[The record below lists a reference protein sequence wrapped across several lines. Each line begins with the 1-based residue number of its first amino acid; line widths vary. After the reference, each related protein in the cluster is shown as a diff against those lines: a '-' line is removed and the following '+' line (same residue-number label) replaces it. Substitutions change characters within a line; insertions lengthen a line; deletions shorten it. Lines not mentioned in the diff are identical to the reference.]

1 MTGESAGPQGV
12 TTTILAQIDRLFA
25 APLPADVV
33 EWARHCVL
41 DWLGVALAGAE
52 EALTVAL
59 RDETREEGGRP
70 VATVLFHGD
79 KTSPTLAA
87 LVNGSMA
94 DALDFS
100 DANPNMHGHTT
111 PAIVAAALA
120 LAEAKGAN
128 GRAMLEAIVIGIE
141 TACRVGAL
149 AHGRLHPSG
158 FHPTGTTVVFGAAAA
173 AAHLLSLD
181 ARQRAHALG
190 LAATQGA
197 GLVASAGSMAKPFH
211 SGKAAMNG
219 LMAASLAARGFTG
232 RADAIETPDG
242 FLSAHVK
249 DWTPAPLAACD
260 GRFLIRDTKFKAHAA
275 CALTHSS
282 IENML
287 TLARRHG
294 VTPAAIGK
302 IELRVPRSSL
312 GVCNISD
319 PTTGLEAKFSL
330 KTVAAMTLLGDATGD
345 INAYG
350 VERVTR
356 PEVKRLAARIAVTG
370 RDDLDGGE
378 AVAIAALTDG
388 RKIIERYDS
397 YTAKV
402 DLVAQRSALGG
413 KFHALV
419 TPVLGEA
426 QTARLE
432 EAVFALDGARSV
444 APLMALAIKSQAGR
458 VSAEGS

>member
-1 MTGESAGPQGV
+1 MAGQSAASHGV
-12 TTTILAQIDRLFA
+12 TATILAQIDALFA
-25 APLPADVV
+25 AKLPGDVI
-33 EWARHCVL
+33 EWARQGVL

-52 EALTVAL
+52 DALTLAL
-59 RDETREEGGRP
+59 RDEAREDGGRP
-70 VATVLFHGD
+70 VASILFHGD
-79 KTSPTLAA
+79 KTSPALAA

-111 PAIVAAALA
+111 PAIVGAALA
-120 LAEAKGAN
+120 LAEAKGAS
-128 GRAMLEAIVIGIE
+128 GRALLEAIVAGIE
-141 TACRVGAL
+141 TACRVGLL
-149 AHGRLHPSG
+149 AHGRLHPGG

-173 AAHLLSLD
+173 AAHLLNLD

-219 LMAASLAARGFTG
+219 LLAASLAARGFTG
-232 RADAIETPDG
+232 RADAIEAPGG

-249 DWTPAPLAACD
+249 EWSAAPLAACE
-260 GRFLIRDTKFKAHAA
+260 GRFLVRDTKFKAHAA

-287 TLARRHG
+287 ILMSQHSVA
-294 VTPAAIGK
+294 PAAIEQ
-302 IELRVPRSSL
+302 IELRVPNSSM
-312 GVCNISD
+312 GVCNID
-319 PTTGLEAKFSL
+319 VPTTGLEAKFSL

-345 INAYG
+345 INAYA

-356 PEVKRLAARIAVTG
+356 PEVKRLAARISVAG
-370 RDDLDGGE
+370 RDELDGGE

-388 RKIIERYDS
+388 RTLTERYDS

-402 DLVAQRSALGG
+402 DLATQRGALGR
-413 KFHALV
+413 KFRALV
-419 TPVLGEA
+419 TPMLGEA
-426 QTARLE
+426 RTARLE
-432 EAVFALDGARSV
+432 ETIFAIDGAASS
-444 APLMALAIKSQAGR
+444 APLIALAVKT
-458 VSAEGS
+458 

>member
-1 MTGESAGPQGV
+1 MAGLSATSQGV
-12 TTTILAQIDRLFA
+12 TTTILAQVDALFA
-25 APLPADVV
+25 SPLPEDVI
-33 EWARHCVL
+33 EWARQGVL
-41 DWLGVALAGAE
+41 DWLGVALAGAGDE
-52 EALTVAL
+52 LTLAL
-59 RDETREEGGRP
+59 RDEAREEGGRP

-79 KTSPTLAA
+79 KTSPALAA

-94 DALDFS
+94 DALDYS

-111 PAIVAAALA
+111 PAIVAAALT
-120 LAEAKGAN
+120 LAEAKGAD
-128 GRAMLEAIVIGIE
+128 GRALLEAIVIGIE

-149 AHGRLHPSG
+149 AHGRLHPRG
-158 FHPTGTTVVFGAAAA
+158 FHPTGTTVVFGAAGAA
-173 AAHLLSLD
+173 ARILGLD
-181 ARQRAHALG
+181 AGQRAHALG

-232 RADAIETPDG
+232 RADAIEAPGG

-249 DWTPAPLAACD
+249 EWSAAPVAACD

-287 TLARRHG
+287 TLARQHG
-294 VTPAAIGK
+294 VTPAAIEE
-302 IELRVPRSSL
+302 IELGVPHSSL
-312 GVCNISD
+312 GVCNITE
-319 PTTGLEAKFSL
+319 PVTGLEAKFSL

-345 INAYG
+345 IDAYA

-356 PEVKRLAARIAVTG
+356 PEVKRLAARIVVAG

-388 RKIIERYDS
+388 RKVTERYDS

-402 DLVAQRSALGG
+402 DLVAQRGALGR
-413 KFHALV
+413 KFHGLV
-419 TPVLGEA
+419 TPILGAGRTA
-426 QTARLE
+426 QLE
-432 EAVFALDGARSV
+432 EAVFALDRAKSV
-444 APLMALAIKSQAGR
+444 APLLALALKN
-458 VSAEGS
+458 

>member
-1 MTGESAGPQGV
+1 MAEKSAASQGV
-12 TTTILAQIDRLFA
+12 TATILAQVDALFA
-25 APLPADVV
+25 APLPGDVV
-33 EWARHCVL
+33 EWARHGVL

-52 EALTVAL
+52 DALTLAL
-59 RDETREEGGRP
+59 RDEAREEGGRA

-87 LVNGSMA
+87 LVNASMA

-120 LAEAKGAN
+120 LAEAQAAS
-128 GRAMLEAIVIGIE
+128 GRALLEAIVAGIE
-141 TACRVGAL
+141 TACRIGLL
-149 AHGRLHPSG
+149 AHGRLHPGG

-173 AAHLLSLD
+173 AAHLLGLD

-219 LMAASLAARGFTG
+219 LLAASLAARGFTG
-232 RADAIETPDG
+232 RPDAIEAPGG
-242 FLSAHVK
+242 FLSAHVRE
-249 DWTPAPLAACD
+249 WSPAPLAGCD

-287 TLARRHG
+287 TLMRRHA
-294 VTPAAIGK
+294 VTPTAIER
-302 IELRVPRSSL
+302 IELRIPNSSM
-312 GVCNISD
+312 GVCNIAE
-319 PTTGLEAKFSL
+319 PTTSLEAKFSL
-330 KTVAAMTLLGDATGD
+330 KTVAAMTLLGDAMGD
-345 INAYG
+345 IHAYA

-356 PEVKRLAARIAVTG
+356 PEVKRLAARISVTG
-370 RDDLDGGE
+370 HDALDGGD
-378 AVAIAALTDG
+378 AVAIAELTGG
-388 RKIIERYDS
+388 RTIRERYDS
-397 YTAKV
+397 YTAAV
-402 DLVAQRSALGG
+402 DLAAQRGALGD
-413 KFHALV
+413 KFRALV
-419 TPVLGEA
+419 APMLGA
-426 QTARLE
+426 VRAARLE
-432 EAVFALDGARSV
+432 EAIFALDSAGSV
-444 APLMALAIKSQAGR
+444 APLAGLT
-458 VSAEGS
+458 AKA

>member
-1 MTGESAGPQGV
+1 MARQATPSQSV
-12 TTTILAQIDRLFA
+12 TATILAQIDALFA
-25 APLPADVV
+25 APLPEGVI
-33 EWARHCVL
+33 EWAQHGVL
-41 DWLGVALAGAE
+41 DWVGGALAGAE
-52 EALTVAL
+52 DALTLAL
-59 RDETREEGGRP
+59 RDEARDEGGRP
-70 VATVLFHGD
+70 VATVLFHGE
-79 KTSPTLAA
+79 KTSAALAA

-111 PAIVAAALA
+111 PAIVGAALA
-120 LAEAKGAN
+120 LAEAKGAS
-128 GRAMLEAIVIGIE
+128 GRALLEAIVAGIE
-141 TACRVGAL
+141 TACRVGLL
-149 AHGRLHPSG
+149 AHGRLHPGG

-173 AAHLLSLD
+173 AARLLRLD
-181 ARQRAHALG
+181 ARQRAYALG

-219 LMAASLAARGFTG
+219 LLAASLAARGFTG
-232 RADAIETPDG
+232 RADAIEAPGG
-242 FLSAHVK
+242 FLSAHVRE
-249 DWTPAPLAACD
+249 WSAAPLAACD

-287 TLARRHG
+287 ILMRQHA
-294 VTPAAIGK
+294 VTPAAIEQ
-302 IELRVPRSSL
+302 IELRVPNSSM
-312 GVCNISD
+312 GVCNVD
-319 PTTGLEAKFSL
+319 VPTTGLEAKFSL

-345 INAYG
+345 INAYA

-356 PEVKRLAARIAVTG
+356 PEVKRLAARIEVVGT
-370 RDDLDGGE
+370 DDLEGGE

-388 RKIIERYDS
+388 RKLTERYDS

-402 DLVAQRSALGG
+402 DLAIQRDALGR
-413 KFHALV
+413 KFRALV

-426 QTARLE
+426 QAARLE
-432 EAVFALDGARSV
+432 EAIFALDGAASPLV
-444 APLMALAIKSQAGR
+444 ALTLKA
-458 VSAEGS
+458 

>member
-1 MTGESAGPQGV
+1 MAERSAASQGV
-12 TTTILAQIDRLFA
+12 TATILAQVDALFA
-25 APLPADVV
+25 APLPEDVI
-33 EWARHCVL
+33 EWARHGVL

-52 EALTVAL
+52 DELTLAL
-59 RDETREEGGRP
+59 RDEARDEGGRP
-70 VATVLFHGD
+70 MATILFHGD
-79 KTSPTLAA
+79 KTAPTLAA
-87 LVNGSMA
+87 LVNASMA

-120 LAEAKGAN
+120 LAEARNAS
-128 GRAMLEAIVIGIE
+128 GRALLEAIVAGIE
-141 TACRVGAL
+141 TACRVGLL
-149 AHGRLHPSG
+149 AHGGLHPSG

-173 AAHLLSLD
+173 AAHLLGLD
-181 ARQRAHALG
+181 VRQRAQALG

-219 LMAASLAARGFTG
+219 LLAARLAARGFTG
-232 RADAIETPDG
+232 RADAIEAPDG

-249 DWTPAPLAACD
+249 EWSPAPLVACD

-287 TLARRHG
+287 TLMRQHG
-294 VTPAAIGK
+294 VTPAAVEQ
-302 IELRVPRSSL
+302 IELRVPHSSM
-312 GVCNISD
+312 GVCNVGA

-345 INAYG
+345 IDAYA

-356 PEVKRLAARIAVTG
+356 PEVKRLAARISVTG
-370 RDDLDGGE
+370 CDDLDGGE
-378 AVAIAALTDG
+378 AIAVAALTDG
-388 RKIIERYDS
+388 RKFTERYDS

-402 DLVAQRSALGG
+402 DLAAQSGALGR

-419 TPVLGEA
+419 TPMLGAA
-426 QTARLE
+426 QTAQLE
-432 EAVFALDGARSV
+432 EAVFALDDAASV
-444 APLMALAIKSQAGR
+444 TPLVALTKA
-458 VSAEGS
+458 

>member
-1 MTGESAGPQGV
+1 MAEESAASQGV
-12 TTTILAQIDRLFA
+12 TATILAQVDALFG
-25 APLPADVV
+25 APLPEDVV
-33 EWARHCVL
+33 DWARQGVL

-52 EALTVAL
+52 DKLTLVL
-59 RDETREEGGRP
+59 RDEAREQGGRP
-70 VATVLFHGD
+70 VATILFHGD
-79 KTSPTLAA
+79 KTSPALAA

-120 LAEAKGAN
+120 LAEAKGGS
-128 GRAMLEAIVIGIE
+128 GRVLLEAIVAGIE
-141 TACRVGAL
+141 TACRVGLL

-173 AAHLLSLD
+173 AAHLLGLD
-181 ARQRAHALG
+181 AEQRAQALG

-232 RADAIETPDG
+232 RADAIEAPDG

-249 DWTPAPLAACD
+249 EWSPAPLASCD

-294 VTPAAIGK
+294 VTPAAVEG
-302 IELRVPRSSL
+302 IELRVPHSSL
-312 GVCNISD
+312 GVCNIAA

-330 KTVAAMTLLGDATGD
+330 TTVAAMALLGDATGD
-345 INAYG
+345 INAYAA
-350 VERVTR
+350 ERVTR

-402 DLVAQRSALGG
+402 DLAAQRGALGR
-413 KFHALV
+413 KFRALV
-419 TPVLGEA
+419 TPMLGGPQA
-426 QTARLE
+426 ARLE
-432 EAVFALDGARSV
+432 EMVV
-444 APLMALAIKSQAGR
+444 ALADAGSI
-458 VSAEGS
+458 VPLVALTTKA

>member
-1 MTGESAGPQGV
+1 MAEQEAAARHV
-12 TTTILAQIDRLFA
+12 TATILAQIDALFA
-25 APLPADVV
+25 APVPDDVI
-33 EWARHCVL
+33 EWARHGVL

-52 EALTVAL
+52 DKLALAL
-59 RDETREEGGRP
+59 REEAREEGGRP
-70 VATVLFHGD
+70 VATILFHGE
-79 KTSPTLAA
+79 KTSAALAA
-87 LVNGSMA
+87 LVNASMA

-100 DANPNMHGHTT
+100 DTNPNMHGHTT

-120 LAEAKGAN
+120 LVEAKAAS
-128 GRAMLEAIVIGIE
+128 GRALLEAIIAGIE
-141 TACRVGAL
+141 TACRVGLL
-149 AHGRLHPSG
+149 AHGRLHPAA

-173 AAHLLSLD
+173 AARLLGLD
-181 ARQRAHALG
+181 VRQRAHALG

-219 LMAASLAARGFTG
+219 LFAASLASRGFTG
-232 RADAIETPDG
+232 RPDAIEAPDG

-249 DWTPAPLAACD
+249 EWGPAPLAACN

-287 TLARRHG
+287 TLMREHA
-294 VTPAAIGK
+294 VTPAAIERM
-302 IELRVPRSSL
+302 ELRVPYSSL
-312 GVCNISD
+312 GVCNID
-319 PTTGLEAKFSL
+319 APTTGLEAKFSL

-345 INAYG
+345 INAYA

-356 PEVKRLAARIAVTG
+356 PEVKRLATLISVAG

-378 AVAIAALTDG
+378 AVAIAALTEG
-388 RKIIERYDS
+388 RKLTERYDS

-402 DLVAQRSALGG
+402 DLGAQRGALGR
-413 KFHALV
+413 KFRALV
-419 TPVLGEA
+419 TPMLGEA
-426 QTARLE
+426 RTPRLE
-432 EAVFALDGARSV
+432 EAVFELDRSSSV
-444 APLMALAIKSQAGR
+444 VPLVALAVKD
-458 VSAEGS
+458 